1 MRKQHNITDL
11 SIAVVAIFSILFH
24 FLFPNAALASGIN
37 KKNVI
42 SFDFSNELKPY
53 SIALAGIK
61 IENLP
66 ADTETKNPIA
76 AKGNKVNYA
85 VSAVVAADSQNK
97 SKTSAQIPIKNTE
110 NAAAH
115 MEFTEYIAKD
125 RYINAEN
132 DAMLAAGN
140 VKIISTKKVLITA
153 YSSTPD
159 QTDSSPF
166 ITAAG
171 THVHDGIV
179 AANFLPFGT
188 KVRIPSLFGNK
199 IFTVEDRMK
208 SNVKMDIWFSSR
220 QEAMNFGARVLEIE
234 IVENL

>member
-1 MRKQHNITDL
+1 MRKQHNIVNL
-11 SIAVVAIFSILFH
+11 SIAAISLFSMLFH
-24 FLFPNAALASGIN
+24 FIFPNAAIAAGIN
-37 KKNVI
+37 RKSTIN
-42 SFDFSNELKPY
+42 FDFSDRVKPY
-53 SIALAGIK
+53 SVIIA
-61 IENLP
+61 NN
-66 ADTETKNPIA
+66 ETKVLSA
-76 AKGNKVNYA
+76 SEAKKPAVAEKVKVNYA
-85 VSAVVAADSQNK
+85 VSAVVTAGSNE
-97 SKTSAQIPIKNTE
+97 TITIPVRKPIVIVSGDT
-110 NAAAH
+110 AH
-115 MEFTEYIAKD
+115 EEFTEYIAKD
-125 RYINAEN
+125 RYINAEKE
-132 DAMLAAGN
+132 AQLASGN
-140 VKIISTKKVLITA
+140 AKIISKKKVLITA

-188 KVRIPSLFGNK
+188 KVRIPSLDPNK

-220 QEAMNFGARVLEIE
+220 QEAINFGAKVLEIE

>member
-1 MRKQHNITDL
+1 MRKQHNIVNL
-11 SIAVVAIFSILFH
+11 SIAAISLFSILFH
-24 FLFPNAALASGIN
+24 FIFPNAAIAAGIN
-37 KKNVI
+37 RKSTLN
-42 SFDFSNELKPY
+42 FNFTDRTKPY
-53 SIALAGIK
+53 SVAITNNDNK
-61 IENLP
+61 ILS
-66 ADTETKNPIA
+66 ATETKKPA
-76 AKGNKVNYA
+76 VAEKVKIDYP
-85 VSAVVAADSQNK
+85 VSAVVAADSGETIAAPVRK
-97 SKTSAQIPIKNTE
+97 PIIIIASDASHE
-110 NAAAH
+110 
-115 MEFTEYIAKD
+115 EFTEYIAKD
-125 RYINAEN
+125 RYIDAEKE
-132 DAMLAAGN
+132 AQLAAGS
-140 VKIISTKKVLITA
+140 VKIISKKKVLITA

-159 QTDSSPF
+159 QTDSSPL

-188 KVRIPSLFGNK
+188 KVRIPSLDPNK